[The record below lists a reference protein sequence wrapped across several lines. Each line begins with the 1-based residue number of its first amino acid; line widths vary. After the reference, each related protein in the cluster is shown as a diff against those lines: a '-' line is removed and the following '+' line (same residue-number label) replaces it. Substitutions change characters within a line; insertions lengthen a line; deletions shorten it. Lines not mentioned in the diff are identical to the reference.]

1 MPRPGL
7 ALALVLHALLAGA
20 YAWLTP
26 SFEGPDENSHY
37 EYAWHLANA
46 RQLPI
51 PPALAAARGL
61 PQTDGVVLAHH
72 PPLYYALLA
81 VVLRVAGADDTVFGP
96 LENPAFGDPAAPS
109 RHLHFRHAQ
118 GPPGVLLL
126 LRAVSVLLGALS
138 LVLLHRLGRVC
149 CPDAPRVADL
159 AVLLAACLPM
169 WSFLHGVLNNDAL
182 VITLATAVLLALVRL
197 HQADRVHLGH
207 GAAIGALLGLALL
220 TKLTALFLAP
230 LAAAAFAARW
240 ATDRRAGRAAIAP
253 ALLAFGSA
261 AVLAGGWFLRNR
273 SLYGDLLATNVHD
286 AAFAPIPPE
295 LRWDWFVGGFLPAAT
310 SSLFGRFGWFSLPPP
325 TALVWMGA
333 ATAALALAGLV
344 RWRIDRQRSPL
355 HGAWLLLAAPALVF
369 AGTAFF
375 NWKAAQ
381 PQARL
386 LLPAAAPA
394 AVLLALG
401 LDRLSRGLPRRRWL
415 AVLPPLAA
423 MAVLLGWFRPAFA
436 IALAPAP
443 ASHRALVGR
452 IVRDASAPVIRWQI
466 PAGEE
471 FATPPVLRWT
481 DPNAPPDT
489 RYSLYAFDAAG
500 RVHLATHEW
509 TKGGLVIV
517 GEEFALPEAAWSFLP
532 PGRDLFLRLRRVPT
546 ASGQRAEE
554 LPASAP
560 LRMRRR

>member
-1 MPRPGL
+1 MLRPGL
-7 ALALVLHALLAGA
+7 ALALVLHVLFAGA

-61 PQTDGVVLAHH
+61 PQTEGVVLAHH

-81 VVLRVAGADDTVFGP
+81 SVLCTAGADDTVFGP

-118 GPPGVLLL
+118 GPDGVLVT
-126 LRAVSVLLGALS
+126 LRIASVLLGAVS
-138 LVLLHRLGRVC
+138 LVLLHRLGRAC

-159 AVLLAACLPM
+159 GALLAACLPM
-169 WSFLHGVLNNDAL
+169 WSFLHGVLNNDVL

-197 HQADRVHLGH
+197 QQADRVHRGH

-240 ATDRRAGRAAIAP
+240 AADRRAGRASAAP
-253 ALLAFGSA
+253 ALLAFGIA
-261 AVLAGGWFLRNR
+261 AVLAGGWFVRNQW
-273 SLYGDLLATNVHD
+273 LYGDLLATNVHD

-295 LRWDWFVGGFLPAAT
+295 LRWDWFVGGFLPAVA

-325 TALVWMGA
+325 PALVWAGT
-333 ATAALALAGLV
+333 ATAALALVGLA
-344 RWRIDRQRSPL
+344 RGRFDRQRSPL
-355 HGAWLLLAAPALVF
+355 HAAWLLLAVPALVF

-401 LDRLSRGLPRRRWL
+401 LERASRRLPHRRWL
-415 AVLPPLAA
+415 AALPPLAA
-423 MAVLLGWFRPAFA
+423 ASVLLGWFRPAFA

-443 ASHRALVGR
+443 ASHRALVGG
-452 IVRDASAPVIRWQI
+452 IVREASEPVIRWQI

-471 FATPPVLRWT
+471 FAAPPALRWT
-481 DPNAPPDT
+481 DPDAPPDT

-517 GEEFALPEAAWSFLP
+517 GEECTPPEAAWAFLP
-532 PGRDLFLRLRRVPT
+532 RGRDVFLRLRRVP
-546 ASGQRAEE
+546 SVPDQRAEE

-560 LRMRRR
+560 LRIRRR